1 MKEMPFG
8 AANGRLSFGSNKVG
22 HLLKHRD
29 VLGFGEIPYN
39 QAQKMI
45 PELESAANNLFGK
58 MKLERVGQY
67 SGYQN
72 AKFYIGEGKMMITQQ
87 DGTFITT
94 INKTSNAWF
103 QKAIP
108 IK

>member
-1 MKEMPFG
+1 MFG
-8 AANGRLSFGSNKVG
+8 LRKMNGMANTPQAWTLAAAEE
-22 HLLKHRD
+22 D

-58 MKLERVGQY
+58 MKLERVGQW
-67 SGYQN
+67 SGYKN

-103 QKAIP
+103 QKATP